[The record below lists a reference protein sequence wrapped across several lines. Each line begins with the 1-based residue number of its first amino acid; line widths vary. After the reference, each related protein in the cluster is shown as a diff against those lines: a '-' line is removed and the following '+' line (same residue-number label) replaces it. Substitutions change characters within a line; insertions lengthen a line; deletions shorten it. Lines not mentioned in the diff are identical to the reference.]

1 MSDTATAPSE
11 HARLEAL
18 AARLERALS
27 RDQRELGK
35 RLAGLRRRLKEGKPV
50 DRAINDIESRL
61 EASIAQRD
69 ARETALAR
77 WQTPAALDYPP
88 ELPVVE
94 RREDILAALAEH
106 QIVVVAG
113 ETGSGKTTQLP
124 KLCLEMGLGRNG
136 LIGHTQP
143 RRLAARSVA
152 ARLAE
157 ELETTLGETVGYQV
171 RFNDTTG
178 PSTLIK
184 LMTDG
189 ILLAETQH
197 DPDLSRYEA
206 IIIDEA
212 HERSLNI
219 DFLLGYLKRLTA
231 RRPDLKIIITS
242 ATIDVERFSQHF
254 AAQDGTPAPIV
265 SVSGRNFPVE
275 TQYLPLVRDAEDE
288 EDLSLQEGILRAVEE
303 LSLIEREKGWMQG
316 PRDVLIFLPG
326 EREIRATA
334 DTLRRAQLRDTEV
347 LPLYARLS
355 NEEQNRVF
363 QPHRGR
369 RIVLATNV
377 AETSLTVPGIR
388 YVIDPGLVR
397 ISRYSYR
404 SKIQRLPVE
413 PISQASAN
421 QRKGRCGRIAE
432 GLCIRLYSE
441 EDFLAR
447 PEYTEPE
454 IQRTNL
460 ASVILSMLSL
470 KLGDIEKF
478 PFVDAPDSRFVTDG
492 FRLLRELG
500 AVDEHNRL
508 SRDGRTLA
516 RLPIDPRLARMVLEG
531 ASRGCLREVLIIVS
545 ALSIQD
551 PRERPADKRQQADQI
566 HHEWDDDSSDFVSW
580 LNLWEG
586 FELARDA
593 LGANPLRRWC
603 KARFLNYLRLREW
616 HDTFRQLKQLT
627 RDLGLEMTS
636 SQHARDAEAQAE
648 VTARVLASPGQG
660 RRPSVAIDHEAL
672 HRALLTGLL
681 SNLGLKQENR
691 EYLGARNRRFFVH
704 PGSGVAKKSPKW
716 VMAAEMVETTRLYA
730 RQVAAIKPEW
740 VEPLAEHLVKR
751 SYSEPHWEMKRA
763 QVVASEQVTLFGL
776 PIVTARKVHYGPLAP
791 QESRELFI
799 RRALVEGEFQT
810 RAPFFAHNRGL
821 MEEVGELE
829 DRARRRD
836 ILVDEET
843 LFAFYAER
851 IPEGIYNGR
860 GFDKWR
866 KDAERDNP
874 NVLHLDLDDL
884 MARDAEEVTAARYP
898 EQLHHNGVA
907 YPLSYHFAPG
917 AVDDGVTMTVP
928 AAMLSQLP
936 RYRIE
941 WLVPGLLRDKA
952 IGLMKSL
959 PKQYRKQVVPIPNWV
974 DAALEA
980 LTPDDVPLTDALAEF
995 MRVKTGLRLPSDA
1008 WAPETLEPHLN
1019 MNLRIVDQDGKVLGE
1034 GRDLEVLEARFKDSA
1049 AAAARAMA
1057 SRSRDADSEVLE
1069 DLPEAPIVTSHS
1081 TTQAGIRVEAYPAL
1095 VVKPSVPAEGGMSAK
1110 ERKLARKTGRNSA
1123 PSSHSPA
1130 NAATSSEQ
1138 QLSVELFDHP
1148 AKAVAAHRDG
1158 ITRLAMA
1165 RLPDQVRYLDRE
1177 FKALERCALLFAKVG
1192 TRRQLADDFLYSV
1205 FEQVMAVEPLPRSRG
1220 ELQAR
1225 LDYKRAELV
1234 PHAEALIK
1242 PLEAALTQHLELS
1255 KRLKGKIDF
1264 SMALVVADLK
1274 AQQARLVHPGF
1285 IQEAGAWLHQ
1295 LPRYVEAM
1303 LIRLDKAPR
1312 ERMRDQ
1318 RDMEAVKSFET
1329 RLDARLSKAR
1339 EQGLPD
1345 AELEE
1350 FGWWLQE
1357 LRVSLFAQQ
1366 LGTLETVS
1374 PKRLEKRWQE
1384 LMARR

>member
-61 EASIAQRD
+61 EASIAQRT

-77 WQTPAALDYPP
+77 WQTPAALNYPP

-157 ELETTLGETVGYQV
+157 ELETTLGDTVGYQV

-303 LSLIEREKGWMQG
+303 LSVIEREKGWMQG

-566 HHEWDDDSSDFVSW
+566 HHEWDDDNSDFVSW

-636 SQHARDAEAQAE
+636 AQHERDAEAQAE

-660 RRPSVAIDHEAL
+660 RRPSVAIDHESL

-716 VMAAEMVETTRLYA
+716 VMAAEMVETTKLYA

-821 MEEVGELE
+821 MDEVGELE
-829 DRARRRD
+829 DRARKRD

-860 GFDKWR
+860 SFDKWR
-866 KDAERDNP
+866 KEAERDKP
-874 NVLHLDLDDL
+874 DVLHLNLDDL

-898 EQLHHNGVA
+898 EQLHHNSVA

-917 AVDDGVTMTVP
+917 AVDDGVTMIVP

-952 IGLMKSL
+952 IALMKSL

-995 MRVKTGLRLPSDA
+995 MRVNTGLRLPQDA
-1008 WAPETLEPHLN
+1008 WAPETLEPHLK

-1034 GRDLEVLEARFKDSA
+1034 GRDLEALEARFKDSA

-1057 SRSRDADSEVLE
+1057 NRSREADSEVLE
-1069 DLPEAPIVTSHS
+1069 DLPETPIATSHS

-1095 VVKPSVPAEGGMSAK
+1095 VVKAAPADNGMSAK
-1110 ERKLARKTGRNSA
+1110 QRKLARKTGKNSA
-1123 PSSHSPA
+1123 PSSHAPA
-1130 NAATSSEQ
+1130 SATAQVEQ
-1138 QLSVELFDHP
+1138 SLSVELFDHP
-1148 AKAVAAHRDG
+1148 AKAAAAHRDG

-1165 RLPDQVRYLDRE
+1165 RLPDQVRYLDRDL
-1177 FKALERCALLFAKVG
+1177 KALERCALLFAKVG
-1192 TRRQLADDFLYSV
+1192 TRRQLADDFIYSV
-1205 FEQVMAVEPLPRSRG
+1205 FEQVMAVEPLPRSRS

-1225 LDYKRAELV
+1225 LDDKRAELV
-1234 PHAEALIK
+1234 PHAESLLK
-1242 PLEAALTQHLELS
+1242 PLEAALKQHLELS

-1274 AQQARLVHPGF
+1274 AQQARLITPGF
-1285 IQEAGAWLHQ
+1285 IQASGEWLHQ

-1312 ERMRDQ
+1312 ERIRDQ
-1318 RDMEAVKSFET
+1318 RDMEEVKGFES

-1374 PKRLEKRWQE
+1374 AKRLEKRWQE

>member
-61 EASIAQRD
+61 EASIAQRA

-77 WQTPAALDYPP
+77 WQTPAALNYPP

-303 LSLIEREKGWMQG
+303 LSVIEREKGWMQG

-566 HHEWDDDSSDFVSW
+566 HHEWDDDNSDFVSW

-636 SQHARDAEAQAE
+636 AQHERDAEAQAE

-660 RRPSVAIDHEAL
+660 RRPSVAIDHESL

-716 VMAAEMVETTRLYA
+716 VMAAEMVETTKLYA

-791 QESRELFI
+791 EESRELFI

-821 MEEVGELE
+821 MDEVGELE
-829 DRARRRD
+829 DRARKRD

-860 GFDKWR
+860 SFDKWR
-866 KDAERDNP
+866 KEAERDNP
-874 NVLHLDLDDL
+874 DVLHLNLDDL
-884 MARDAEEVTAARYP
+884 MARDAEEVTVARYP
-898 EQLHHNGVA
+898 EQLHHNSVA

-917 AVDDGVTMTVP
+917 AVDDGVTMIVP

-952 IGLMKSL
+952 IALMKSL

-995 MRVKTGLRLPSDA
+995 MRVKTGLRLPQDA
-1008 WAPETLEPHLN
+1008 WAPETLEPHLK

-1034 GRDLEVLEARFKDSA
+1034 GRDLEALEARFKDSA

-1057 SRSRDADSEVLE
+1057 NRSREADSEVLE
-1069 DLPEAPIVTSHS
+1069 DLPETPIATSHS

-1095 VVKPSVPAEGGMSAK
+1095 VVKAAPADSGMSAK
-1110 ERKLARKTGRNSA
+1110 QRKLARKTGKNSA
-1123 PSSHSPA
+1123 PSSHAPA
-1130 NAATSSEQ
+1130 SATAQVEQ
-1138 QLSVELFDHP
+1138 NLSVELFDHP
-1148 AKAVAAHRDG
+1148 AKAAAAHRDG

-1165 RLPDQVRYLDRE
+1165 RLPDQVRYLDRDL
-1177 FKALERCALLFAKVG
+1177 KALERCALLFAKVG
-1192 TRRQLADDFLYSV
+1192 TRRQLADDFIYSV
-1205 FEQVMAVEPLPRSRG
+1205 FEQVMAVEPLPRSRS

-1225 LDYKRAELV
+1225 LDDRRAELV
-1234 PHAEALIK
+1234 PHAEALLK
-1242 PLEAALTQHLELS
+1242 PLEAALKQHLELS

-1274 AQQARLVHPGF
+1274 AQQARLITPGF
-1285 IQEAGAWLHQ
+1285 IQASGEWLHQ

-1318 RDMEAVKSFET
+1318 RDMEEVKGFES

-1374 PKRLEKRWQE
+1374 AKRLEKRWQE

>member
-1 MSDTATAPSE
+1 M
-11 HARLEAL
+11 
-18 AARLERALS
+18 
-27 RDQRELGK
+27 
-35 RLAGLRRRLKEGKPV
+35 
-50 DRAINDIESRL
+50 
-61 EASIAQRD
+61 
-69 ARETALAR
+69 
-77 WQTPAALDYPP
+77 
-88 ELPVVE
+88 
-94 RREDILAALAEH
+94 
-106 QIVVVAG
+106 
-113 ETGSGKTTQLP
+113 
-124 KLCLEMGLGRNG
+124 
-136 LIGHTQP
+136 
-143 RRLAARSVA
+143 
-152 ARLAE
+152 
-157 ELETTLGETVGYQV
+157 
-171 RFNDTTG
+171 
-178 PSTLIK
+178 
-184 LMTDG
+184 
-189 ILLAETQH
+189 
-197 DPDLSRYEA
+197 
-206 IIIDEA
+206 
-212 HERSLNI
+212 
-219 DFLLGYLKRLTA
+219 
-231 RRPDLKIIITS
+231 
-242 ATIDVERFSQHF
+242 ERFSQHF

-303 LSLIEREKGWMQG
+303 LSVIEREKGWMQG

-566 HHEWDDDSSDFVSW
+566 HHEWDDDNSDFVSW

-636 SQHARDAEAQAE
+636 AQHERDTEAQAE

-660 RRPSVAIDHEAL
+660 RRPSVAIDHESL

-716 VMAAEMVETTRLYA
+716 VMAAEMVETTKLYA

-821 MEEVGELE
+821 MDEVGELE
-829 DRARRRD
+829 DRARKRD

-860 GFDKWR
+860 SFDKWR
-866 KDAERDNP
+866 KEAERDNP
-874 NVLHLDLDDL
+874 DVLHLNLDDL
-884 MARDAEEVTAARYP
+884 MARDAEEVTVARYP
-898 EQLHHNGVA
+898 EQLHHNSVA

-917 AVDDGVTMTVP
+917 AVDDGVTMIVP

-952 IGLMKSL
+952 IALMKSL

-995 MRVKTGLRLPSDA
+995 MRVKTGLRLPQDA
-1008 WAPETLEPHLN
+1008 WAPETLEPHLK

-1034 GRDLEVLEARFKDSA
+1034 GRDLEALEARFKDSA

-1057 SRSRDADSEVLE
+1057 NRSREADSEVLE
-1069 DLPEAPIVTSHS
+1069 DLPEAPIATSHS

-1095 VVKPSVPAEGGMSAK
+1095 VVKPAAPADSGMSAK
-1110 ERKLARKTGRNSA
+1110 QRKLARKTGKNSA
-1123 PSSHSPA
+1123 PSSHAPA
-1130 NAATSSEQ
+1130 SATAQVEQ
-1138 QLSVELFDHP
+1138 NLSVELFDHP
-1148 AKAVAAHRDG
+1148 AKAAAAHRDG

-1165 RLPDQVRYLDRE
+1165 RLPDQVRYLDRDL
-1177 FKALERCALLFAKVG
+1177 KALERCALLFAKVG
-1192 TRRQLADDFLYSV
+1192 TRRQLADDFIYSV
-1205 FEQVMAVEPLPRSRG
+1205 FEQVMAVEPLPRSRS

-1225 LDYKRAELV
+1225 LDDRRAELV
-1234 PHAEALIK
+1234 PHAEALLK
-1242 PLEAALTQHLELS
+1242 PLEAALKQHLELS

-1274 AQQARLVHPGF
+1274 AQQARLITPGF
-1285 IQEAGAWLHQ
+1285 IQASGEWLHQ

-1318 RDMEAVKSFET
+1318 RDMEEVKGFES

-1374 PKRLEKRWQE
+1374 AKRLEKRWQE